1 MLLKDLRYTIRK
13 LRLSPGF
20 TLIVAGSLSLG
31 IGANAAIFS
40 FADAVL
46 FRPLPIAQP
55 SELLTVRSQDETR
68 VSSTLDASVSF
79 RDYIDFRD
87 RNRSFD
93 QLLAY
98 DLITAS
104 MASHPDS
111 VPHLTYGMLVSGNFF
126 KVLGVEPQL
135 GRDFRPEED
144 QAAGRNPVAMLSYG
158 AWVNEWEKDP
168 NVLGRTLRLNG
179 ISLTIIGVAP
189 EKFLGMDLYT
199 RPSVFVP
206 LMMAPTL
213 LGDEGQ
219 RLIDRR
225 DTRVLRVKGR
235 LRKGM
240 SIARGEGGFGRHH
253 RRSGAELSRH
263 EPLRTRDCSDR
274 TAKPIRQRPS

>member
-1 MLLKDLRYTIRK
+1 MRFERWVYSIPLRIRSLFRRDAVERELDDELQFHLEQKTQYYASAGLNAEDARRKALRDIEGLELRKEECRDARRVSRLEDFVQDLRFAVRTLRK
-13 LRLSPGF
+13 APGF
-20 TLIVAGSLSLG
+20 TLTAVITLALG

-68 VSSTLDASVSF
+68 ASSMLDASVSF

-87 RNRSFD
+87 RSRSFS

-98 DLITAS
+98 DMISAS
-104 MASHPDS
+104 LASHPDS
-111 VPHLTYGMLVSGNFF
+111 AAHLTYATLVSGNFF
-126 KVLGVEPQL
+126 KVLGVQPQL

-144 QAAGRNPVAMLSYG
+144 QAAGRNPVAILSYG

-189 EKFLGMDLYT
+189 ESFWGMDLYI
-199 RPSVFVP
+199 RPSV
-206 LMMAPTL
+206 
-213 LGDEGQ
+213 
-219 RLIDRR
+219 
-225 DTRVLRVKGR
+225 
-235 LRKGM
+235 
-240 SIARGEGGFGRHH
+240 
-253 RRSGAELSRH
+253 
-263 EPLRTRDCSDR
+263 
-274 TAKPIRQRPS
+274 